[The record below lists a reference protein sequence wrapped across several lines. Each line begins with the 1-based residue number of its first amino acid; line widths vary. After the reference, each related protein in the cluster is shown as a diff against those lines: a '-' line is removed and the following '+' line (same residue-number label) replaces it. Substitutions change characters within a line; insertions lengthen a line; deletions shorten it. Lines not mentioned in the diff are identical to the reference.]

1 MLKKVFSILLCVGII
16 VISTSV
22 FAIDTIEMIEI
33 NPIIDL
39 NLLDYS
45 FLNQYKFGEKTMFG
59 ELYGDSLFR
68 FGLYNG
74 NIEVGQIVLDENSN
88 IVNLNLDKQLI
99 LFEKNNI
106 NDSVTKLESLN
117 TANKWLDTL
126 SIDLKEDLN
135 LEPIVQ
141 ENDDR
146 YLYYYYR
153 LVEGIEFPENYVQ
166 IEISKKNGSLLN
178 YDRKWELEPLEDLSN
193 FSNIASFEQAQE
205 IYLDK
210 IGYELYI
217 DLVNNKIK
225 SVYSP
230 KFENL
235 YYLDGNTLEFIRN
248 DAQQKILDQKK
259 FNYDE
264 FQRINRAA
272 IVGVLTDNDIFNILK
287 NQELIDL
294 NEDCMEK
301 NIILYK
307 SVKGEYIYSVNL
319 KFENKYVE
327 AHINGINGEILDFVV
342 YNNKH
347 INEQLKITEDNSL
360 QIAQD
365 YLKKYYLKYYNNSLL
380 EEKLILKTDKLNE
393 ISTFKF
399 RRKIG
404 DGISKYEYL
413 DIDID
418 KIDGKI
424 VGFEKKGFFNSAD
437 IEYDM
442 KTIVDMNEKLAD
454 KMLLKRKIIRIDNE
468 LRLIYYVDT
477 EKPYE
482 LNGLTGNWLKLK
494 SDFGKDKEYTDLMGH
509 YIRQDIMWLGKK
521 GIKLPGDKFFPEKY
535 STKEDILILGEQL
548 LGIEFDLYNKNELYL
563 LLDVDKNKDNIKIT
577 NEVAYKFFIKILGE
591 INRVDLDSVL
601 SNEEYY
607 EIAIQSGFNGNL
619 KEYMNSKRLTR
630 SELIHILYLL
640 EKNASTKF

>member
-380 EEKLILKTDKLNE
+380 EEKLILKSDKLNE

-424 VGFEKKGFFNSAD
+424 VGFEKKGFCNSVD

>member
-380 EEKLILKTDKLNE
+380 EEKLILKSDKLNE

-424 VGFEKKGFFNSAD
+424 VGFEKKGFCNSVD

-563 LLDVDKNKDNIKIT
+563 LLDVDKNNIKIT

>member
-1 MLKKVFSILLCVGII
+1 
-16 VISTSV
+16 
-22 FAIDTIEMIEI
+22 
-33 NPIIDL
+33 
-39 NLLDYS
+39 
-45 FLNQYKFGEKTMFG
+45 
-59 ELYGDSLFR
+59 
-68 FGLYNG
+68 
-74 NIEVGQIVLDENSN
+74 
-88 IVNLNLDKQLI
+88 
-99 LFEKNNI
+99 
-106 NDSVTKLESLN
+106 
-117 TANKWLDTL
+117 
-126 SIDLKEDLN
+126 
-135 LEPIVQ
+135 
-141 ENDDR
+141 
-146 YLYYYYR
+146 
-153 LVEGIEFPENYVQ
+153 
-166 IEISKKNGSLLN
+166 
-178 YDRKWELEPLEDLSN
+178 
-193 FSNIASFEQAQE
+193 
-205 IYLDK
+205 
-210 IGYELYI
+210 
-217 DLVNNKIK
+217 
-225 SVYSP
+225 
-230 KFENL
+230 
-235 YYLDGNTLEFIRN
+235 
-248 DAQQKILDQKK
+248 
-259 FNYDE
+259 
-264 FQRINRAA
+264 
-272 IVGVLTDNDIFNILK
+272 
-287 NQELIDL
+287 
-294 NEDCMEK
+294 MEK

-380 EEKLILKTDKLNE
+380 EEKLILKSDKLNE

-424 VGFEKKGFFNSAD
+424 VGFEKKGFCNSVD

-563 LLDVDKNKDNIKIT
+563 LLDVDKNNIKIT